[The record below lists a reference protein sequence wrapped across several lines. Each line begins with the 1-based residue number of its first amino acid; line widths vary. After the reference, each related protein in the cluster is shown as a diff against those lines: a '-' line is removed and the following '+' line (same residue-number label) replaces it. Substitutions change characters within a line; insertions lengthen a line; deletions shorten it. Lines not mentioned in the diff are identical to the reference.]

1 VDRSCLNGEKD
12 SREVKFMQD
21 GSLPNIVLMVGR
33 FGLELF
39 FFNSAVAQS
48 TKSFFCCCQTKHIAT
63 K

>member
-1 VDRSCLNGEKD
+1 
-12 SREVKFMQD
+12 MQD

-48 TKSFFCCCQTKHIAT
+48 TKSFFGRQTKHIAT